1 MLGDYRAR
9 RVAWRRVT
17 TSIARRSGPQ
27 SRTDQ
32 IDLGMAIT
40 QRMYMG
46 RLVIGLKMMNSK
58 LPTKLR
64 GAAGLVSRK
73 RRALEGYGVD
83 IVRIITRGGAPEH
96 QTKSMIC

>member
-1 MLGDYRAR
+1 
-9 RVAWRRVT
+9 
-17 TSIARRSGPQ
+17 
-27 SRTDQ
+27 
-32 IDLGMAIT
+32 
-40 QRMYMG
+40 MYMG

>member
-1 MLGDYRAR
+1 
-9 RVAWRRVT
+9 
-17 TSIARRSGPQ
+17 
-27 SRTDQ
+27 
-32 IDLGMAIT
+32 
-40 QRMYMG
+40 MYMG

-83 IVRIITRGGAPEH
+83 IVRIIT
-96 QTKSMIC
+96 